1 MICMASPS
9 VLPTWNRLL
18 EVRWVH
24 SSSASYVTNNDVH
37 WRSLCTGPKLARAS
51 AGKET
56 ELRPLNLE
64 KKNVLVYCGTNGRGM
79 WNKWSDWTTAFM
91 VVTRNIMLHLRVG
104 FFEDWMYERIPILLC
119 VFTKRSMNHQCNMD
133 SVRLLTMAQGSSRG
147 SVTHRPTMG
156 PSGGFCSYNGE
167 RRSHVLKR
175 NSPLEGPGE
184 HHLYLFNNAKQN
196 PLFMVF
202 YQHFMNLLLNSSS
215 YFTRFFFKMYH
226 MNGIF
231 KHSASW
237 IYTLALLT
245 FNFYNCSHV
254 DMYDCHPE
262 LVGRKEQE
270 RE

>member
-1 MICMASPS
+1 MICMARPS
-9 VLPTWNRLL
+9 VLPMWNRLL

-37 WRSLCTGPKLARAS
+37 WRSLCTGHKLARAS

-79 WNKWSDWTTAFM
+79 WKKWSDWTTAFM

-147 SVTHRPTMG
+147 LLRIARPWVQVVDFACTTENDALRFWRGTARLKDLASIICTFSTMQ
-156 PSGGFCSYNGE
+156 SRIRCSWYFISTSWTFCSTLQATLLDFFSRCTIWMASSNTQHRGYT
-167 RRSHVLKR
+167 
-175 NSPLEGPGE
+175 PLRCWLSTSTTAHTWTCTTAIP
-184 HHLYLFNNAKQN
+184 
-196 PLFMVF
+196 
-202 YQHFMNLLLNSSS
+202 S
-215 YFTRFFFKMYH
+215 
-226 MNGIF
+226 
-231 KHSASW
+231 
-237 IYTLALLT
+237 
-245 FNFYNCSHV
+245 
-254 DMYDCHPE
+254 
-262 LVGRKEQE
+262 
-270 RE
+270 